1 MLSTVEMIGLGAVG
15 AIAGAMN
22 AVAGGGTLLTFP
34 MLLAFGTPPIIAN
47 ATSTVALV
55 IGNAGGMFGYR
66 RHIEPVKP
74 LLRRFIPVSIIGG
87 FIGSVLLTK
96 TSNEAFAKMIPFLI
110 FFATLLFLGQAA
122 IRRFAGSDAENSE
135 HPKHHALWGVIVF
148 QFFVSIYGGYFGAGI
163 GILMLASLGFIGLS
177 NIHEMNAIKTIL
189 GSFINVIASLWF
201 IFAGLVRWPETIVMT
216 VGAFAGYFLG
226 AHFSQRIPQ
235 ARVRQLVTAIG
246 FTISAVTFYRQFLR

>member
-1 MLSTVEMIGLGAVG
+1 MLSTFQTVCLGASAAV
-15 AIAGAMN
+15 AGAMN
-22 AVAGGGTLLTFP
+22 AVAGGGTLVTFP
-34 MLLAFGTPPIIAN
+34 TLLAFGMPAIMAN

-55 IGNAGGMFGYR
+55 IGTAGSMFGYR
-66 RHIEPVKP
+66 RHIETVKP

-96 TSNEAFAKMIPFLI
+96 TSNDAFAKMIPFLI
-110 FFATLLFLGQAA
+110 LFATLVFLSQAA
-122 IRRFAGSDAENSE
+122 IRRFAGIETNGAMK
-135 HPKHHALWGVIVF
+135 PKHHALWGAIVF

-189 GSFINVIASLWF
+189 GSFINVVASLWF
-201 IFAGLVRWPETIVMT
+201 IFAGLVNWSEAIVMT
-216 VGAFAGYFLG
+216 VGALAGYYLG

-235 ARVRQLVTAIG
+235 ARVRHLVTAIG
-246 FTISAVTFYRQFLR
+246 FTISAVTFYKQFLR